1 MIFTLK
7 TMKILKVI
15 KNSHFQNEAGCKT
28 VLVKMSFIRVEVKKS
43 FNRPQPRFKTEHRG
57 NSEMAYSAYERDLIL
72 QERTMLKDCHT
83 IALKKTCV
91 LQVE

>member
-28 VLVKMSFIRVEVKKS
+28 VLVKMSFIRVEVK
-43 FNRPQPRFKTEHRG
+43 NH
-57 NSEMAYSAYERDLIL
+57 L
-72 QERTMLKDCHT
+72 
-83 IALKKTCV
+83 IALSLALKQNIGATLRWPIQHMKRT
-91 LQVE
+91 